1 MNELGINEQLNNATA
16 SWRVFDDV
24 TYKYIRFFSIDL
36 CDKIWFLYRKVE
48 TTAIT
53 DYSSRFRENSSPTAA
68 TIKPY
73 VAMAPCGGPIGK

>member
-36 CDKIWFLYRKVE
+36 CDKI
-48 TTAIT
+48 
-53 DYSSRFRENSSPTAA
+53 
-68 TIKPY
+68 
-73 VAMAPCGGPIGK
+73 